1 MFDTQDLLSQINI
14 YNKYSRYIESENRR
28 ETWYEICNRVMT
40 MHIEKYPQMTDDIV
54 KAFSFV
60 LDKKVLPSMRSLQFA
75 GRPIDLNPARLYNCS
90 YVAVTSHKVFSE
102 IMFLLLSGTGVGFSV
117 QRQHVSQL
125 PAIKKASRNVR
136 YMIGD
141 SIEGWAEAINKLVKS
156 YLGLSDTYPHFD
168 YRDIRQKGS
177 ILKTSGGKAPGAE
190 PLKVCLENIDKVFA
204 IKKQGSKLTSLEVH
218 DIICFLADAVLAGG
232 IRRWAT
238 ISLFSKDDIEM
249 LECKT
254 GNWWEKNI
262 QRARA
267 NNSVILDRK
276 TISKEEFMDLWTIVQ
291 NSGSGEPG
299 IFFTDDLEMG
309 TNPCAEISLSNF
321 GFCNLIEVNAG
332 SVTSQFDLNE
342 RVKAGSLI
350 GTLQAGYTDFHYL
363 RDDWK
368 RQAEKDAQIGV
379 SLTGI
384 ADGSVLNYNLQDAA
398 HTVLQENARVADILN
413 INHSVRSTT
422 VKPSGNSS
430 VVLKTS
436 SGVHAR
442 HAPYYWRRM
451 RIGKFETIYDYLS
464 IRAPYLLE
472 DDIMNPSEA
481 IIKVAINSPS
491 NAIFRDESSLDF
503 LERVKYLHNS
513 WIKPGHR
520 EGTNTNNVSATCSIN
535 DEDWGIVGEW
545 MWNNRNSYNGISM
558 LPYNGGSYPQLPFEN
573 CTEQDYN
580 EFVEQV
586 KVAYSQGS
594 IINLDEIQEFQDN
607 TDLKG
612 EVACAGG
619 ACELF

>member
-14 YNKYSRYIESENRR
+14 YNKYSRYIDTENRR
-28 ETWYEICNRVMT
+28 ETWHEICDRVMA
-40 MHIEKYPQMTDDIV
+40 MHMEKYPHIKDDIAH
-54 KAFSFV
+54 AFSFV
-60 LDKKVLPSMRSLQFA
+60 YDKKVLPSMRSLQFA
-75 GRPIDLNPARLYNCS
+75 GRPINLNPVRLYNCS
-90 YVAVTSHKVFSE
+90 YIAVTHHKVFSE

-117 QRQHVSQL
+117 QKHHITQL
-125 PAIKKASRNVR
+125 PPIKKATRNVR

-141 SIEGWAEAINKLVKS
+141 SIEGWSDAINKLMKA
-156 YLGLSDTYPHFD
+156 YLGLSETYPIFD
-168 YRDIRQKGS
+168 YRDIRSKGTP
-177 ILKTSGGKAPGAE
+177 LKTSGGKAPGSD
-190 PLKVCLENIDKVFA
+190 PLRIGLENIDRVLLQ
-204 IKKQGSKLTSLEVH
+204 KKEGSKLSSLEIH
-218 DIICFLADAVLAGG
+218 DIICFLADTVLAGG
-232 IRRWAT
+232 IRRSAT
-238 ISLFSKDDIEM
+238 ISLFSKDDKEM

-254 GNWWEKNI
+254 GAWWEKNI

-267 NNSVILDRK
+267 NNSVILDRNV
-276 TISKEEFMDLWTIVQ
+276 TTKEEFLELWTAVR

-299 IFFTDDLEMG
+299 IFFTDDIEMG
-309 TNPCAEISLSNF
+309 TNPCAEISLSNH
-321 GFCNLIEVNAG
+321 GFCNLVEVNAG
-332 SVTSQFDLNE
+332 SISSQNDFNA
-342 RVKAGSLI
+342 RVKAGALI

-384 ADGSVLNYNLQDAA
+384 ADGAVLNYNLVEAA
-398 HTVLQENARVADILN
+398 HTVLQENARIADLLH

-436 SGVHAR
+436 SGIHAR

-451 RIGKFETIYDYLS
+451 RIGKFDALYEYLS

-472 DDIMNPSEA
+472 DDLMNPSEA
-481 IIKVAINSPS
+481 IIKVAIHSPTD
-491 NAIFRDESSLDF
+491 AIYRDESSLDF
-503 LERVKYLHNS
+503 LERVKYFHGS

-520 EGTNTNNVSATCSIN
+520 EGANTNNISATCSIKDN
-535 DEDWGIVGEW
+535 EWTLVGDW
-545 MWNNRNSYNGISM
+545 MWNNRYSYNGISV
-558 LPYNGGSYPQLPFEN
+558 LPYDGGTYPQLPFEN
-573 CTEQDYN
+573 CTKQEYEN
-580 EFVEQV
+580 FVDQV
-586 KVAYSQGS
+586 KDAYTQGS
-594 IINLDEIQEFQDN
+594 AINLDEIQEFQDN